1 MKLPHSPLLL
11 PVCLF
16 TLGASL
22 YNSLPISLYSL
33 FIFGLL
39 LLAFLVFL
47 YFLKTFPKLQLILLY
62 LSFSLFGVIYFKA
75 YYQPAESH
83 YLNDNEDTNKI
94 KEIEL
99 IRVLSSTS
107 FSNNYI
113 GKLTYSGGQLARGTL
128 LVRQDKDSSTKVWPL
143 GTKLI
148 TTQKSKPLSDPLN
161 PGQFSYKEYLINQK
175 IYHQIH
181 LTTQNS
187 ILLKSTDRNLNQTKH
202 NFKRL
207 VFEKIESS
215 RLNPQSQGMLKALL
229 FAERKA
235 LDPKIIE
242 DYTQAGVIHLL
253 ALSGLHIGLLVGF
266 LMVLF
271 SPISRLKYGK
281 PLRTLFVLLVL
292 WSFAYLIDFPP
303 SVTRAVTLFSFIVI
317 GKSIAFG
324 QATFHYTVLS
334 FLILL
339 LCYPPFL
346 KSIGFQLSYLAVV
359 GILLIY
365 PLFQALW
372 SPKQKLIKLLW
383 EWTGVCLAAQLA
395 VSPVSIYYFHQF
407 PSLFLLSNLM
417 IIPFF
422 GFFLIFCALIL
433 GLMWINSLPENLA
446 VLFDKT
452 TLLLNSGVRWVA
464 DQEAF
469 LFKSI
474 YLSLTTACLLYGLLL
489 MIVLWAYDRKIRKL
503 SAVGLVVLALLL
515 NRFLA
520 YGAIKK
526 ENSFWVF
533 HKYNA
538 TLIGHQLGQDFYY
551 FSSAPKETQ
560 RLLEDF
566 LNSSLLSNAHPFTL
580 KNFYQ
585 SEGLRILIIDRKAN
599 YSKIDF
605 DPQYLILRNNP
616 QINLEHILNTFSPK
630 QIIADGSNSP
640 WTIERWKKTC
650 KEKDFNFYATYD
662 RGALK
667 ISP

>member
-75 YYQPAESH
+75 YYQPADSH

-489 MIVLWAYDRKIRKL
+489 MIVLWAYNRKIRKL

-599 YSKIDF
+599 YSQIDF

-616 QINLEHILNTFSPK
+616 QINLDRILNTFSPK

>member
-616 QINLEHILNTFSPK
+616 QINLDRILNTFSPK

>member
-22 YNSLPISLYSL
+22 YNSLPIYLYSL

-62 LSFSLFGVIYFKA
+62 LSFSLYGVIYFKA

-242 DYTQAGVIHLL
+242 DYTHAGVIHLL

-281 PLRTLFVLLVL
+281 PLRTLLVLLVL

-365 PLFQALW
+365 PLFKALW

-474 YLSLTTACLLYGLLL
+474 YLSLTTTCLLYGLLL

-599 YSKIDF
+599 YSQIDF

-616 QINLEHILNTFSPK
+616 QINLERILNTFSPK

-650 KEKDFNFYATYD
+650 KEKGFNFYATYD